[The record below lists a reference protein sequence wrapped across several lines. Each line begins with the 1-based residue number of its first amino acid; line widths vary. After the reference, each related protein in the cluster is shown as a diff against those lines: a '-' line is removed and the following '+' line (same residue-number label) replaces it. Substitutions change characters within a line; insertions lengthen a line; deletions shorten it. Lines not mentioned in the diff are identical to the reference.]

1 MKILTV
7 HARYALPGGEDEVFA
22 AERDLLR
29 QHGNEVL
36 EHVEENASIAGQ
48 GKLGLA
54 TRTLWSRGDYD
65 RIRAT
70 IRQNGVE
77 LVAVHN
83 FFPLISP
90 AVFHA
95 AHAEGVPS
103 VQTLHNYRLI
113 CPKATLMRDGAL
125 CDDCVGRTFPL
136 PAVEHSCYRGSRVLS
151 GVLASMLAIHH
162 GLGTWTQKVTRYIAL
177 TEYMRD
183 WFIAG
188 GMPADRIMVK
198 PNFVPDYAPGS
209 GDGHQFVF
217 VGRLT
222 VEKGVSVLLQA
233 WRQAMPDGTL
243 KIIGSGPDEVALRAE
258 AGGLSNVIF
267 LGQQSRER
275 VVEEMQRAT
284 AVVVPSIWPE
294 PFGLTII
301 EALAVGTPVLAT
313 DHAGMASLVQPGRGG
328 FVFPR
333 ADSAALGRLLQGQA
347 ALQALRPSARA
358 VYEERFTPDRNY
370 AELMSIYE
378 QARNAVRRTA

>member
-1 MKILTV
+1 MKILSV

-36 EHVEENASIAGQ
+36 EHVEDNASIAGQ

-54 TRTLWSRGDYD
+54 ARTIWSRGDYE

-70 IRQNGVE
+70 IRQHGIE

-95 AHAEGVPS
+95 ARAEGAAV

-136 PAVEHSCYRGSRVLS
+136 PAIEHSCYRGSRVLT
-151 GVLASMLAIHH
+151 GVLATMLAVHH
-162 GLGTWTQKVTRYIAL
+162 GMGTWQKTVTRYIAL
-177 TEYMRD
+177 TDYMRD
-183 WFIAG
+183 WFVAG
-188 GMPADRIMVK
+188 GLPAERVVVK
-198 PNFVPDYAPGS
+198 PNFVPDYGVGS
-209 GDGHQFVF
+209 GDGRQFVF

-233 WRQAMPDGTL
+233 WRQARPDSTL

-258 AGGLSNVIF
+258 AGGLPNVVF
-267 LGQQSRER
+267 LGHQPRER
-275 VVEEMQRAT
+275 VVEEMKRAT

-301 EALAVGTPVLAT
+301 EALAAGTPVLAT

-333 ADSAALGRLLQGQA
+333 GDSGALGRLLQGQG
-347 ALQALRPSARA
+347 ALEALRPSARA
-358 VYEERFTPDRNY
+358 VYEERFTPERNY
-370 AELMSIYE
+370 RELLDIYE
-378 QARNAVRRTA
+378 QARQAVRSPA